1 MEDSHDSWSTRKPDR
16 SPQKAVQ
23 GCHTLVPAQAACQR
37 SRIVVR
43 DVGESVSQ
51 YCFKLD
57 ISQYA
62 QVEVNNEV
70 VSPRQPIPAQAASQ
84 RSRIVVRVT

>member
-43 DVGESVSQ
+43 VTLV
-51 YCFKLD
+51 KVL
-57 ISQYA
+57 
-62 QVEVNNEV
+62 VNT
-70 VSPRQPIPAQAASQ
+70 AS
-84 RSRIVVRVT
+84 SLTSHNMHK